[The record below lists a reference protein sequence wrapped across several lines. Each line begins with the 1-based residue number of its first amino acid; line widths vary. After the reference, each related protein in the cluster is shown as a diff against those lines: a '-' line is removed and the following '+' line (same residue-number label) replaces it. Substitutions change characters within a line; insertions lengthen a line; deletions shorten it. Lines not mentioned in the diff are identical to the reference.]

1 MEVGF
6 RFNDNKSLFLMSKQ
20 FNTLYNKFFIKSQT
34 ILNNLFILTIIS
46 KYYIII
52 KLIIKILL
60 AYKNKKIQKN
70 TN

>member
-1 MEVGF
+1 
-6 RFNDNKSLFLMSKQ
+6 MSKQ